1 MTSDNI
7 LNILN
12 DALEKDPVAMMALI
26 STTVPTNSNIA
37 SSYDIKIHK
46 GYMEFGLLSIINKI
60 IEKENKK
67 ISFDYDVNI
76 EGEMRPKKFVLTV
89 MDPERFEFWR
99 WAGEIFYHFNWSCSV
114 LYYRMDTLQVLTIIK
129 YGIPLLAVLL
139 LLCAAKL
146 KMSPESFIR
155 YNWNYWGNINII

>member
-46 GYMEFGLLSIINKI
+46 GYIEFGLLSLINKI

-67 ISFDYDVNI
+67 ITFDYDISI
-76 EGEMRPKKFVLTV
+76 EGEMRPKKFILT
-89 MDPERFEFWR
+89 W
-99 WAGEIFYHFNWSCSV
+99 
-114 LYYRMDTLQVLTIIK
+114 
-129 YGIPLLAVLL
+129 
-139 LLCAAKL
+139 
-146 KMSPESFIR
+146 
-155 YNWNYWGNINII
+155 

>member
-1 MTSDNI
+1 MTSEKI

-60 IEKENKK
+60 TEEENKK
-67 ISFDYDVNI
+67 IIFDYDVNV
-76 EGEMRPKKFVLTV
+76 EGEMRPKKF
-89 MDPERFEFWR
+89 
-99 WAGEIFYHFNWSCSV
+99 
-114 LYYRMDTLQVLTIIK
+114 IIK
-129 YGIPLLAVLL
+129 
-139 LLCAAKL
+139 
-146 KMSPESFIR
+146 
-155 YNWNYWGNINII
+155 

>member
-46 GYMEFGLLSIINKI
+46 GYIEFGLLSLINKI

-67 ISFDYDVNI
+67 ITFDYDISI
-76 EGEMRPKKFVLTV
+76 EGEMRPKKFILHDGRKAKVRLLAL
-89 MDPERFEFWR
+89 DWR
-99 WAGEIFYHFNWSCSV
+99 DNSYMGSCACSV

-146 KMSPESFIR
+146 K
-155 YNWNYWGNINII
+155 

>member
-46 GYMEFGLLSIINKI
+46 DILNLDYLALSNVP
-60 IEKENKK
+60 IEKEKIKK
-67 ISFDYDVNI
+67 
-76 EGEMRPKKFVLTV
+76 
-89 MDPERFEFWR
+89 
-99 WAGEIFYHFNWSCSV
+99 
-114 LYYRMDTLQVLTIIK
+114 
-129 YGIPLLAVLL
+129 
-139 LLCAAKL
+139 
-146 KMSPESFIR
+146 
-155 YNWNYWGNINII
+155 

>member
-1 MTSDNI
+1 MNSQKI

-46 GYMEFGLLSIINKI
+46 GYIEFGLLSLINKM

-67 ISFDYDVNI
+67 ITFNYDVNI
-76 EGEMRPKKFVLTV
+76 EGEMCPKKFILT
-89 MDPERFEFWR
+89 
-99 WAGEIFYHFNWSCSV
+99 
-114 LYYRMDTLQVLTIIK
+114 
-129 YGIPLLAVLL
+129 
-139 LLCAAKL
+139 
-146 KMSPESFIR
+146 
-155 YNWNYWGNINII
+155 